1 MPRMS
6 RRAHRLRNFRNGN
19 DRPLARAV
27 ATRWMALTLITL
39 AVLMLLAGLGMFFR

>member
-1 MPRMS
+1 MS
-6 RRAHRLRNFRNGN
+6 RRAHRLRNFRN